1 MKPSLRTKFTT
12 KFILKISLVASLIIV
27 GALFGHISQLF
38 NLFYSSICVP
48 LLFLIIVR
56 VRNGEQML
64 IISIDMII
72 FAQLACLGTFNF
84 LSFFHPKI
92 SIIDY
97 YITSSLSFVIILL
110 LCFSIIITIFYY
122 RHTQTNNP
130 NLNSFRAKYFLPK
143 VILEMLKN
151 SFTVISIIY
160 GGIKIMD
167 DNTSFTNANIILA
180 FIYCIE
186 LPLIILTIIS
196 WYELVKIG
204 EEITD
209 KKRRQ

>member
-12 KFILKISLVASLIIV
+12 TFILKISLVASLIIV

-38 NLFYSSICVP
+38 NFFYSSICVP

-122 RHTQTNNP
+122 RHTQTINP

-160 GGIKIMD
+160 
-167 DNTSFTNANIILA
+167 SFTNANIILA

>member
-12 KFILKISLVASLIIV
+12 IFILKISLVASLIIV

-97 YITSSLSFVIILL
+97 YITSSL
-110 LCFSIIITIFYY
+110 
-122 RHTQTNNP
+122 
-130 NLNSFRAKYFLPK
+130 
-143 VILEMLKN
+143 
-151 SFTVISIIY
+151 
-160 GGIKIMD
+160 
-167 DNTSFTNANIILA
+167 
-180 FIYCIE
+180 
-186 LPLIILTIIS
+186 
-196 WYELVKIG
+196 
-204 EEITD
+204 
-209 KKRRQ
+209 

>member
-1 MKPSLRTKFTT
+1 MNPLYLKKFS
-12 KFILKISLVASLIIV
+12 FFFVLKISIIATLIII
-27 GALFGHISQLF
+27 GAIMGHLSILF
-38 NLFYSSICVP
+38 NCFYSIICFP
-48 LLFLIIVR
+48 LLLLIILR
-56 VRNGEQML
+56 VRNGEKML
-64 IISIDMII
+64 IISIDMIM
-72 FAQLACLGTFNF
+72 FAQLSCMGLLNF
-84 LSFFHPKI
+84 LCFFHPKL

-97 YITSSLSFVIILL
+97 YITSSLAFVVVLL
-110 LCFSIIITIFYY
+110 FCFSIIIIMFYY
-122 RHTQTNNP
+122 RHTQTVNP
-130 NLNSFRAKYFLPK
+130 NLNNFRAKYFLPK

-167 DNTSFTNANIILA
+167 DNVSFSNANIILA

-204 EEITD
+204 EEISN

>member
-1 MKPSLRTKFTT
+1 MKPTIKTKFT
-12 KFILKISLVASLIIV
+12 ILFVFKMSLVSSLIIV
-27 GALFGHISQLF
+27 GSIAGHRSILFDI
-38 NLFYSSICVP
+38 FYSLISLP
-48 LLFLIIVR
+48 LLLLIVSRIK
-56 VRNGEQML
+56 NGESLL

-72 FAQLACLGTFNF
+72 FAELACLGTFNF

-97 YITSSLSFVIILL
+97 YITSSLSFVILLL
-110 LCFSIIITIFYY
+110 LCFSIIISMFYY
-122 RHTQTNNP
+122 HHTQTVNP
-130 NLNSFRAKYFLPK
+130 NLNNFRTKYFLPK

-167 DNTSFTNANIILA
+167 DNSSFTNANISLA

-204 EEITD
+204 EEITN